1 MRKSLYFYIFYI
13 FYTLIVTATS
23 VKLAYPAANGYQQIV
38 PLNSWVIQQ
47 QEKCKKDQD
56 QALTTLCALN
66 SWLSP
71 TIKSQIAQST
81 VSLHLKALDAHKSQ
95 VQLTVAKETN
105 APYVN
110 VNLFLE
116 QLGLLQQPMNW
127 QAYLNP
133 SILNKGVIEISY
145 PLMIASRQIIEFIGL
160 PSQKQF
166 MPQQLE
172 KMYSAQLTAVITK
185 KKQIIDIDIQLD
197 IAKLAL
203 VHMRFHAQV
212 DGVLSLSPL
221 WADFT
226 EQDVQDGAKN
236 KVYPSEFTLSLTN
249 TGLIEDIMQELLGD
263 QSLIYSP
270 MLLMH
275 LSDYFT
281 QIALLQRDPLLKRG
295 FISLADFIVL
305 PISLSIKAVNNYGQ
319 QQSFSLWQDML
330 NWLNFDYQWQ
340 TLTLKQQE
348 DKSSALQQKIF
359 KVNGQRVKYKN
370 KVLALFKTGFSYQF
384 FSNGVEVK

>member
-1 MRKSLYFYIFYI
+1 M
-13 FYTLIVTATS
+13 
-23 VKLAYPAANGYQQIV
+23 N
-38 PLNSWVIQQ
+38 LN
-47 QEKCKKDQD
+47 
-56 QALTTLCALN
+56 
-66 SWLSP
+66 
-71 TIKSQIAQST
+71 
-81 VSLHLKALDAHKSQ
+81 LKALDTHKSH

-105 APYVN
+105 APYIN
-110 VNLFLE
+110 VDLFLE
-116 QLGLLQQPMNW
+116 QLGLLQQPMDW

-133 SILNKGVIEISY
+133 SNLNKGAIEISY
-145 PLMIASRQIIEFIGL
+145 PLMIASHQIIEFIGM
-160 PSQKQF
+160 PANTQF
-166 MPQQLE
+166 MPRQLE
-172 KMYSAQLTAVITK
+172 KVYPAQLTAVISK
-185 KKQIIDIDIQLD
+185 EKQVIDIDIQLD

-203 VHMRFHAQV
+203 VHMNFHAQV

-221 WADFT
+221 LANFT
-226 EQDVQDGAKN
+226 EQDVHNSIKN

-281 QIALLQRDPLLKRG
+281 QIALLQRDPLLKRV
-295 FISLADFIVL
+295 FINLADFIVL
-305 PISLSIKAVNNYGQ
+305 PRSLSVKAVNNYGQ
-319 QQSFSLWQDML
+319 QQSSSLWQDML

-340 TLTLKQQE
+340 VLTLKQQE

-359 KVNGQRVKYKN
+359 KINAQRVKYKN
-370 KVLALFKTGFSYQF
+370 KLLALFKTGCSYQF

>member
-1 MRKSLYFYIFYI
+1 MRKSLYFYILYI
-13 FYTLIVTATS
+13 FYTLIVAATS
-23 VKLAYPAANGYQQIV
+23 VKLAYPAANSYKQIV
-38 PLNSWVIQQ
+38 PLNSWMIQQ

-71 TIKSQIAQST
+71 TLKSQIAQST
-81 VSLHLKALDAHKSQ
+81 MSLHLKALDAHKSQ
-95 VQLTVAKETN
+95 VQLIVAKETN

-110 VNLFLE
+110 MDLFLE
-116 QLGLLQQPMNW
+116 QLGLWQQPVDW

-160 PSQKQF
+160 PAQTQF
-166 MPQQLE
+166 MPRQLE
-172 KMYSAQLTAVITK
+172 KVYPAQLTAMITK
-185 KKQIIDIDIQLD
+185 KKQVIDIDIKLD

-203 VHMRFHAQV
+203 VHMNFHAQV

-221 WADFT
+221 LTNFT
-226 EQDVQDGAKN
+226 EQDIHNSLKN
-236 KVYPSEFTLSLTN
+236 KVYPSEFTLSLTS

-263 QSLIYSP
+263 QSLIYLP

-305 PISLSIKAVNNYGQ
+305 PRSLSVKAVNNYGQ

-330 NWLNFDYQWQ
+330 DWLNFDYQWQ
-340 TLTLKQQE
+340 RLILKQQE

-359 KVNGQRVKYKN
+359 KINAQRVKYKN
-370 KVLALFKTGFSYQF
+370 KLLALFKTGFSYQF
-384 FSNGVEVK
+384 FSNDVEVK

>member
-1 MRKSLYFYIFYI
+1 MKKRLYFYIFYI

-23 VKLAYPAANGYQQIV
+23 VKLAYPAANSYQQTV
-38 PLNSWVIQQ
+38 PLNSWMIQQ

-56 QALTTLCALN
+56 QTSMTLCALN

-71 TIKSQIAQST
+71 ALKSQIAQST
-81 VSLHLKALDAHKSQ
+81 MNLHLKALDAHKSQ
-95 VQLTVAKETN
+95 VQLIVVKEIN

-110 VNLFLE
+110 MNLFLE
-116 QLGLLQQPMNW
+116 KLGLLQQSMNW

-133 SILNKGVIEISY
+133 SILNEGIIEISY
-145 PLMIASRQIIEFIGL
+145 PLMIASRQIIDFIGL
-160 PSQKQF
+160 PAQTQF
-166 MPQQLE
+166 IPQQLE
-172 KMYSAQLTAVITK
+172 KMYPAQLTAMITK
-185 KKQIIDIDIQLD
+185 KKQVIDIDIKLD

-203 VHMRFHAQV
+203 MHMNFHAQV

-221 WADFT
+221 LSSFT
-226 EQDVQDGAKN
+226 EQDVQNSIKN
-236 KVYPSEFTLSLTN
+236 KVYPSEFTLSFTN

-275 LSDYFT
+275 LSDYFM

-295 FISLADFIVL
+295 FISLADFVVL
-305 PISLSIKAVNNYGQ
+305 PRSLSIKAVNNYGQ

-340 TLTLKQQE
+340 MLTLKQQK

-359 KVNGQRVKYKN
+359 KVNAQRVKYKN
-370 KVLALFKTGFSYQF
+370 KVLSLFKRGFSYQF
-384 FSNGVEVK
+384 FSNDVEVK

>member
-1 MRKSLYFYIFYI
+1 MRKRVYFYILYI
-13 FYTLIVTATS
+13 FYTLIVTVIS
-23 VKLAYPAANGYQQIV
+23 VKLVYPAANSYKQIV
-38 PLNSWVIQQ
+38 PLNSWMIQQ

-71 TIKSQIAQST
+71 TLRSQIAQST
-81 VSLHLKALDAHKSQ
+81 MNLHLKAFDAHKSQ

-105 APYVN
+105 APYIN
-110 VNLFLE
+110 MDLFLE
-116 QLGLLQQPMNW
+116 QLGLLQQPVDW

-160 PSQKQF
+160 PAQTQF
-166 MPQQLE
+166 MPRQLE
-172 KMYSAQLTAVITK
+172 KVYPAQLTAVISK
-185 KKQIIDIDIQLD
+185 EKQVIDIDIQLD

-203 VHMRFHAQV
+203 VHMSFHAQV

-221 WADFT
+221 LADFT
-226 EQDVQDGAKN
+226 EQDVQNSIKN

-249 TGLIEDIMQELLGD
+249 TGLIEDIVQELLGD

-281 QIALLQRDPLLKRG
+281 QIALLQRDQLLKRG
-295 FISLADFIVL
+295 FISLADFILL
-305 PISLSIKAVNNYGQ
+305 PRSLSIKAVNNYGQ
-319 QQSFSLWQDML
+319 QQSFSLWQDIL
-330 NWLNFDYQWQ
+330 DWLNFDSQWQ

-348 DKSSALQQKIF
+348 DKSSALQQEIF
-359 KVNGQRVKYKN
+359 KVSAQRVKYKN
-370 KVLALFKTGFSYQF
+370 KLLALFKTGFSYQF

>member
-1 MRKSLYFYIFYI
+1 MRKSFYFYSFYI
-13 FYTLIVTATS
+13 LYTLIVTATS
-23 VKLAYPAANGYQQIV
+23 VKLAYPAANSYQQIV
-38 PLNSWVIQQ
+38 PLNSWMIQQ

-56 QALTTLCALN
+56 QTSTTLCALN
-66 SWLSP
+66 SWLSLKL
-71 TIKSQIAQST
+71 KSQIAQST
-81 VSLHLKALDAHKSQ
+81 MNLNLKALDTHKSH

-105 APYVN
+105 APYIN
-110 VNLFLE
+110 VDLFLE
-116 QLGLLQQPMNW
+116 QLGLLQQPMDW

-133 SILNKGVIEISY
+133 SNLNKGAIEISY
-145 PLMIASRQIIEFIGL
+145 PLMIASHQIIEFIGM
-160 PSQKQF
+160 PANTQF
-166 MPQQLE
+166 MPRQLE
-172 KMYSAQLTAVITK
+172 KVYPAQLTAVISK
-185 KKQIIDIDIQLD
+185 EKQVIDIDIQLD

-203 VHMRFHAQV
+203 VHMNFHAQV

-221 WADFT
+221 LANFT
-226 EQDVQDGAKN
+226 EQDVHNSIKN

-281 QIALLQRDPLLKRG
+281 QIALLQRDPLLKRV
-295 FISLADFIVL
+295 FINLADFIVL
-305 PISLSIKAVNNYGQ
+305 PRSLSVKAVNNYGQ
-319 QQSFSLWQDML
+319 QQSSSLWQDML

-340 TLTLKQQE
+340 VLTLKQQE

-359 KVNGQRVKYKN
+359 KINAQRVKYKN
-370 KVLALFKTGFSYQF
+370 KLLALFKTGFSYQF
-384 FSNGVEVK
+384 FSNGVVVK

>member
-1 MRKSLYFYIFYI
+1 
-13 FYTLIVTATS
+13 
-23 VKLAYPAANGYQQIV
+23 
-38 PLNSWVIQQ
+38 
-47 QEKCKKDQD
+47 
-56 QALTTLCALN
+56 
-66 SWLSP
+66 
-71 TIKSQIAQST
+71 
-81 VSLHLKALDAHKSQ
+81 
-95 VQLTVAKETN
+95 
-105 APYVN
+105 
-110 VNLFLE
+110 
-116 QLGLLQQPMNW
+116 
-127 QAYLNP
+127 
-133 SILNKGVIEISY
+133 
-145 PLMIASRQIIEFIGL
+145 
-160 PSQKQF
+160 

-172 KMYSAQLTAVITK
+172 KVYPAQLTAMITK
-185 KKQIIDIDIQLD
+185 KKQVIDIDIKLD

-203 VHMRFHAQV
+203 IHMNFHAQV

-226 EQDVQDGAKN
+226 EQDVQDGFKN

-305 PISLSIKAVNNYGQ
+305 SRSLSIKVVNNYGQ

-359 KVNGQRVKYKN
+359 KVNAQRVKYKN